1 MLINLDY
8 IYTMDLIRHL
18 LVYNAYEGESA
29 EKSILNGWLNQIG
42 RASCRERV

>member
-8 IYTMDLIRHL
+8 IYTIDLILHL

-29 EKSILNGWLNQIG
+29 EKSILNGWLNLLQG
-42 RASCRERV
+42 RGIV